1 MSNPT
6 RSDQPIR
13 ILLVDDHSIVRAG
26 LRMLV
31 ESQSRMKVVGEAGN
45 KTDALELAK
54 REQPDIIL
62 LDLMLGQ
69 ENSADTVPEFLS
81 VAEDARIIILTGVHN
96 RDEHLRAVRLG
107 AMGVLLKETSTDFL
121 IKAIDRVNAGEL
133 WLDRFLTANLVVDLR
148 RAAKPGR
155 VEREEDRV
163 AKLTDRELE
172 VIALVGEGL
181 KNKQIAERLYI
192 SETTVRHHLS
202 SIFEKVGVGDRLE
215 LLIFAYRRGLVRLPY

>member
-31 ESQSRMKVVGEAGN
+31 ESQSRMKVIGEAGN
-45 KTDALELAK
+45 KADALAMAK
-54 REQPDIIL
+54 QEQPDIIL

-81 VAEDARIIILTGVHN
+81 VAEDTRIIILTGVHN

-121 IKAIDRVNAGEL
+121 LKAIDRVHAGEL

-148 RAAKPGR
+148 RASKPGR
-155 VEREEDRV
+155 VEREEDKV

-172 VIALVGEGL
+172 VVALVGEGL

-215 LLIFAYRRGLVRLPY
+215 LLIFAYRRGLVRVPY